1 MLQKKIIVLK
11 KIKYAETNLIL
22 HTLSS
27 EGERLNF
34 IARHAVKGSKRFA
47 TGTLD
52 PLHYLNV
59 SYTEA
64 KSGDLNLLKEAQ
76 IIEDFYSLR
85 KNYDCLNISLYFLS
99 FVSKLTHES
108 LDGNKELFNL
118 LGNTLKILKKF
129 SKQDVKEDILNQL
142 KLRFEMKALHQQG
155 VYPEGLGDS
164 DLLSKSILEHPISLS
179 SEDLIKTEAIKLKI
193 HHSLKEYLPNFK
205 KGF

>member
-22 HTLSS
+22 HTLSN

-34 IARHAVKGSKRFA
+34 IARSAVKSFKRFA
-47 TGTLD
+47 AGILE
-52 PLHYLNV
+52 PLHYLNI

-64 KSGDLNLLKEAQ
+64 KSGDLHLLKEAQ

-85 KNYDCLNISLYFLS
+85 KNYECLNLSLYFLS

-118 LGNTLKILKKF
+118 LGNSLKVLQKLSKKD
-129 SKQDVKEDILNQL
+129 SGTDVLNQL
-142 KLRFEMKALHQQG
+142 KLRFEMKALQQQG
-155 VYPEGLGDS
+155 IYPKGLGCP
-164 DLLSKSILEHPISLS
+164 DLLAKPIVEHPIALS
-179 SEDLIKTEAIKLKI
+179 SEDLLKVETLKLKI
-193 HHSLKEYLPNFK
+193 YHALKEYLPNFQ